1 MSMFFEILGYLAG
14 VCTAIAFLPQVIQ
27 TIKDKNV
34 SGLSLTSYIIYCSG
48 VVSWILYG
56 YYLHSLQMIVFNSVS
71 LFFSSIVLI
80 LIIKNRLNKN
90 R

>member
-1 MSMFFEILGYLAG
+1 MSILFEMLGYLAG

-27 TIKDKNV
+27 TIKDRNV

-71 LFFSSIVLI
+71 LLFSSIVLV
-80 LIIKNRLNKN
+80 LIIKNRLNK
-90 R
+90 

>member
-1 MSMFFEILGYLAG
+1 MSMFFEILGYIAG

>member
-1 MSMFFEILGYLAG
+1 MSILFEILGYLAG

-27 TIKDKNV
+27 TIKDRNV

-71 LFFSSIVLI
+71 LLFSSIVLV
-80 LIIKNRLNKN
+80 LIIKNRLNK
-90 R
+90 